1 MGAGGRKHSKLF
13 LEKMILFATYDISSP
28 FIAILIDEIDIFRVT
43 TGIKPYVEYHSALLE

>member
-28 FIAILIDEIDIFRVT
+28 FITILIDEIDIFRVT
-43 TGIKPYVEYHSALLE
+43 TGIKPYVEYHSALL